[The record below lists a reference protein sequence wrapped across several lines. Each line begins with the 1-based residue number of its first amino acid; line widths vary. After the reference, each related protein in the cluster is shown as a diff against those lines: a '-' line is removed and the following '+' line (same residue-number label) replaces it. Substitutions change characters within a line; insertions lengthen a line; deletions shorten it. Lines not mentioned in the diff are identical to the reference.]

1 MSNVTNVTQR
11 RYLDF
16 LTPSPVLVS
25 LCHVTK
31 DELFIFMTMLY
42 YTLKTMITFMVTN
55 INIIYVY
62 KVSLV
67 NNILNQE
74 NP

>member
-1 MSNVTNVTQR
+1 
-11 RYLDF
+11 
-16 LTPSPVLVS
+16 
-25 LCHVTK
+25 
-31 DELFIFMTMLY
+31 
-42 YTLKTMITFMVTN
+42 MITFMVTN